1 MTEADDDSQ
10 AHRQGSLHKRSRG
23 ETISASLAPTFNESA
38 SAEDACEEIREAL
51 SKKSFILL
59 SFHR

>member
-38 SAEDACEEIREAL
+38 SAEDACEEIREA
-51 SKKSFILL
+51 
-59 SFHR
+59 